1 MEFRRITVLTVIGS
15 LLATGHTPSFAQ
27 DGPFSAPTPSNLEET
42 IEYDETDGTFLRG
55 TKLGGTFLEVPS
67 LMNSDEYYKYS
78 RKRSMDAYFRNRY
91 SMSLKETQ
99 KDKFDFTDMKF
110 DLGPAEKIFGPGGVQ
125 IKTGGSAS
133 VKFGYDHTRL
143 DNPSLSLQN
152 RKTGSFDFDEQINLN
167 ISGKV
172 GDKINMNLN
181 YNTEATFDFDAK
193 KIKLH
198 YQGKEDE
205 IIRLVEAG
213 NISFPS
219 NSSLIQ
225 GSNSLFGIRTDL
237 QFGKLMLQMVLSQK
251 ESKSSQVNSSGG
263 RQVTDFEL
271 DAGSYDENRHF
282 FLAHFFRD
290 RFDDNMSKLP
300 AVVSGIQITRIEV
313 WVTNKKSS
321 YDSPRNI
328 VAFTD
333 LGETD
338 HIWNTSWPVTGG
350 PAPANHANG
359 IYSALLGTYSGA
371 RDIDRLQAVL
381 EGAFTGGSDYE
392 KISNA
397 RKLGENEY
405 ILNASLGYISLKTA
419 LTSDEVL
426 AVAYEY
432 TWNGNSYCSH
442 ESDNVRLIGYG
453 WHPLQIARLAN
464 RDEEG
469 NRIAPDVVFLCR
481 GTNDATHTPFAK
493 ITSFGQG
500 NDEIP
505 ETDVINGTDYGF
517 KEALAITISS
527 IQKTYPKAK
536 IFLCTLTP
544 FRRLGDKTFPM
555 NNSYHTMQEY
565 NKAIKEI
572 AEYMGCNVIDFS
584 KCWTFY
590 NCLSEGY
597 VSPDYTH
604 PVQKGHNAMCEQAI
618 KDMR

>member
-1 MEFRRITVLTVIGS
+1 MT
-15 LLATGHTPSFAQ
+15 
-27 DGPFSAPTPSNLEET
+27 
-42 IEYDETDGTFLRG
+42 
-55 TKLGGTFLEVPS
+55 
-67 LMNSDEYYKYS
+67 
-78 RKRSMDAYFRNRY
+78 RKPHMRA
-91 SMSLKETQ
+91 
-99 KDKFDFTDMKF
+99 
-110 DLGPAEKIFGPGGVQ
+110 
-125 IKTGGSAS
+125 
-133 VKFGYDHTRL
+133 
-143 DNPSLSLQN
+143 
-152 RKTGSFDFDEQINLN
+152 
-167 ISGKV
+167 
-172 GDKINMNLN
+172 
-181 YNTEATFDFDAK
+181 
-193 KIKLH
+193 
-198 YQGKEDE
+198 
-205 IIRLVEAG
+205 IIAA
-213 NISFPS
+213 
-219 NSSLIQ
+219 
-225 GSNSLFGIRTDL
+225 
-237 QFGKLMLQMVLSQK
+237 MM
-251 ESKSSQVNSSGG
+251 
-263 RQVTDFEL
+263 
-271 DAGSYDENRHF
+271 A
-282 FLAHFFRD
+282 
-290 RFDDNMSKLP
+290 
-300 AVVSGIQITRIEV
+300 
-313 WVTNKKSS
+313 
-321 YDSPRNI
+321 
-328 VAFTD
+328 AFT
-333 LGETD
+333 
-338 HIWNTSWPVTGG
+338 
-350 PAPANHANG
+350 
-359 IYSALLGTYSGA
+359 
-371 RDIDRLQAVL
+371 
-381 EGAFTGGSDYE
+381 
-392 KISNA
+392 
-397 RKLGENEY
+397 
-405 ILNASLGYISLKTA
+405 LNASASAPSNDKKEKYQNNPYYGLTYSVMGDSIGTNNDGDTPLYTITSKDVGKP
-419 LTSDEVL
+419 LTSWVTWYDYNNSREDEPSGTTKTIGGVAITEDMVGTEQTFTPNASDIGKTLGTPRFAYNGMVGVTPWWKLVGEELGMVL
-426 AVAYEY
+426 DASA

-565 NKAIKEI
+565 NKAIKEV